1 MAMLACQGRLLPRRA
16 AQDLVVDAGV
26 RTMMCARD
34 LIHEAM
40 DVIRPSDF
48 L

>member
-1 MAMLACQGRLLPRRA
+1 MLTCLGRLLPRRA
-16 AQDLVVDAGV
+16 SQDLVVDAGV

-34 LIHEAM
+34 LIHEPM
-40 DVIRPSDF
+40 DITRPPDF